1 MIYLSGLEKIEGSKY
16 KARLTARDVKDRA
29 NKRVMSVE
37 EFAKQVLENKEGIV
51 VEVLS
56 EPEKISGK
64 EAVRCVNLDT
74 QEVFYEY
81 EDAPITEEKKISI
94 LEKQVAELSFLV
106 MQLQGGTKDR
116 KSVV

>member
-29 NKRVMSVE
+29 NKRGMSVE

-81 EDAPITEEKKISI
+81 EDAPISEADELKTAVEEQGKLLADLAYTVMM
-94 LEKQVAELSFLV
+94 LE
-106 MQLQGGTKDR
+106 GGVK
-116 KSVV
+116 